1 MLRGG
6 RRHDK
11 VVRQAREMGE
21 STMDLEGCVV
31 GSEDRAHT
39 TGAVFENDTAE
50 LQGVSGL

>member
-11 VVRQAREMGE
+11 VVRQAREMGKPI
-21 STMDLEGCVV
+21 MDLEGCVV
-31 GSEDRAHT
+31 GSKDWAYS
-39 TGAVFENDTAE
+39 TGAVFENDTAQ